1 MSSTALFVLDWII
14 TIAGVVLLIVW
25 AIWFAMRAI
34 KAYALAEGS
43 GWLRLQAAL
52 VAVLSASW
60 ATVTAPFR
68 LAWMALRSK
77 ASAWFYRWVTV
88 ISAIA
93 VALANAFV
101 TQIDQWTGINFAAF
115 GLSDET
121 AAKIIAGIAVC
132 KALSATTTA
141 AVDIII
147 AKLRQ
152 PVGKD

>member
-1 MSSTALFVLDWII
+1 MWTVLDWLL
-14 TIAGVVLLIVW
+14 TIVLVAGFIAW
-25 AIWFAMRAI
+25 AIWFVMRVV
-34 KAYALAEGS
+34 KAYALADGS
-43 GWLRLQAAL
+43 GWRRLGAAL

-121 AAKIIAGIAVC
+121 AAKIIAGIAAC

-147 AKLRQ
+147 AKLKQ
-152 PVGKD
+152 PVGQD